1 MEGHGP
7 THTQKGDH
15 DDKATPHTDA
25 GPVTVSVTDADAGT
39 VTDTGAGTGPGTDP
53 ELHLF

>member
-25 GPVTVSVTDADAGT
+25 GPVTVIVTDAGT

>member
-15 DDKATPHTDA
+15 DDKAKPHTDA
-25 GPVTVSVTDADAGT
+25 GPVTVTDAGT